1 MIFESLNPQ
10 SFFYL
15 CALYFKTRLLTGIRM
30 KNIKFISAQEAVK
43 VIKSNDRVHLHS
55 VAVTPHP
62 LIEAMCERGRNKEF
76 RNVRIQHIHTEGH
89 APYADQEFEGIFQL
103 ESFFVGANVRKQTQA
118 GYADYIP
125 VFLHETQRLIREN
138 YLQVNVTMIQV
149 SEPDKFGYVSL
160 GTSVDATLAAVE
172 KADTVIAIVNPNV
185 PRAFG
190 DAMIHINEIDLFV
203 QDDSPLITAEPGP
216 IGETDRKIGRY
227 VAELVEDGA
236 TLQMGIGA
244 IPNAVLTMLGNH
256 KDLGVHSEM
265 FADGILPLVDKG
277 VVNGK
282 NKKIDKGKLVATF
295 LMGSNKLY
303 EFIDDNPG
311 VAMQDVKYTNRVN
324 IIAKNPKVTAINSA
338 LQIDITGQVCA
349 DSIGT
354 KFYSG
359 VGGQIDFLR
368 GASLSRGGKPI
379 IAIPSVTNKGI
390 SKIAPILTP
399 GAGVVSTRANIHWLV
414 TEYGAVNLYGRTLQ
428 DRAKLII
435 SIAHPDHQEELDK
448 AAFERFGP
456 HFHFVWDQND
466 TEE

>member
-1 MIFESLNPQ
+1 LRQIKKLIFNQKS
-10 SFFYL
+10 
-15 CALYFKTRLLTGIRM
+15 M
-30 KNIKFISAQEAVK
+30 KNIKYITAAEAVK
-43 VIKSNDRVHLHS
+43 VVKSNDRIHLHS

-62 LIEAMCERGRNKEF
+62 LINALCDRGRNKEF
-76 RNVRIQHIHTEGH
+76 RNVRIQHIHTEGP
-89 APYADQEFEGIFQL
+89 APYADKEFEGIFLL
-103 ESFFVGANVRKQTQA
+103 ESFFVGGNVRKQTQA

-125 VFLHETQRLIREN
+125 VFLHETQRLIREGH
-138 YLQVNVTMIQV
+138 LKVNVAMIQV
-149 SEPDKFGYVSL
+149 SVPDKFGYVSL
-160 GTSVDATLAAVE
+160 GTSVEATLAAVE

-190 DAMIHINEIDLFV
+190 DAMIHINEIDLFIE
-203 QDDSPLITAEPGP
+203 DDSPLITADPGP
-216 IGETDRKIGRY
+216 ISDNDRKIGRY

-282 NKKIDKGKLVATF
+282 NKAIDIGRMVATF
-295 LMGSNKLY
+295 LMGTKRLY
-303 EFIDDNPG
+303 DFVDDNPG

-324 IIAKNPKVTAINSA
+324 IIATNPKVTAINSA

-368 GASLSRGGKPI
+368 GASLSKGGKPI
-379 IAIPSVTNKGI
+379 IAIPSITKKGI

-414 TEYGAVNLYGRTLQ
+414 TEYGAVNLYGRSLQ

-435 SIAHPDHQEELDK
+435 SISHPDHQEELDK
-448 AAFERFGP
+448 AAFDRFGP
-456 HFHFVWDQND
+456 HFHFVWD
-466 TEE
+466 EE

>member
-1 MIFESLNPQ
+1 
-10 SFFYL
+10 
-15 CALYFKTRLLTGIRM
+15 M
-30 KNIKFISAQEAVK
+30 KNIKFITAAEAVK
-43 VIKSNDRVHLHS
+43 VIKSNDRIHLHS

-62 LIEAMCERGRNKEF
+62 LINAMCERGRNKEF
-76 RNVRIQHIHTEGH
+76 RNVRIQHIHTEGP
-89 APYADQEFEGIFQL
+89 APYADKEFEGIFQL
-103 ESFFVGANVRKQTQA
+103 ESFFVGGNVRKQTQA

-125 VFLHETQRLIREN
+125 VFLHETQRLIREG
-138 YLQVNVTMIQV
+138 YLKVNIAMIQV
-149 SEPDKFGYVSL
+149 SVPDKFGYVSL
-160 GTSVDATLAAVE
+160 GTSVDSTLAAVE

-190 DAMIHINEIDLFV
+190 DAMFHMNDIDLFV
-203 QDDSPLITAEPGP
+203 EDDSPLFVANPGP
-216 IGETDRKIGRY
+216 ISDTDRKIGSY
-227 VAELVEDGA
+227 VAELVDDGA

-244 IPNAVLTMLGNH
+244 IPNAVLSMLGNH

-265 FADGILPLVDKG
+265 FADGILPLVEKG
-277 VVNGK
+277 IINGR
-282 NKKIDKGKLVATF
+282 NKAIDKGKMVATF
-295 LMGSNKLY
+295 LLGSKKLY
-303 EFIDDNPG
+303 DFIDNNPG

-324 IIAKNPKVTAINSA
+324 IIAKNPKLTAINSA

-368 GASLSRGGKPI
+368 GASLSKGGKPI
-379 IAIPSVTNKGI
+379 IAMPSVTNRGI

-414 TEYGAVNLYGRTLQ
+414 TEFGAVNLYGRTLQ

-435 SIAHPDHQEELDK
+435 SISHPEHQEELDK

-456 HFHFVWDQND
+456 HFHYVWD
-466 TEE
+466 EE

>member
-1 MIFESLNPQ
+1 
-10 SFFYL
+10 
-15 CALYFKTRLLTGIRM
+15 M
-30 KNIKFISAQEAVK
+30 KNIKIVSAQEAVK

-62 LIEAMCERGRNKEF
+62 LIAAMCERGRNKEF
-76 RNVRIQHIHTEGH
+76 RNVRIQHIHTEGP

-103 ESFFVGANVRKQTQA
+103 ESFFVGHNVRKQTQA
-118 GYADYIP
+118 GWADYIP
-125 VFLHETQRLIREN
+125 VFLHETQRLIREG
-138 YLQVNVTMIQV
+138 YLKVNVAMIQI
-149 SEPDKFGYVSL
+149 STPDKFGYASL

-172 KADTVIAIVNPNV
+172 KADTVIAIINPNV

-190 DAMIHINEIDLFV
+190 DAMIHINDIDIFV
-203 QDDSPLITAEPGP
+203 EDNSELIAKDPGA
-216 IGETDRKIGRY
+216 ISDTDRKIGRY

-244 IPNAVLTMLGNH
+244 IPNAVLSMLGNH

-282 NKKIDKGKLVATF
+282 NKAIDKGKMVATF
-295 LMGSNKLY
+295 LMGSKALY
-303 EFIDDNPG
+303 EFVNDNPG
-311 VAMQDVKYTNRVN
+311 VAMQDVAYTNRVN
-324 IIAKNPKVTAINSA
+324 IIAQNPKVTAINSA

-354 KFYSG
+354 THYSG

-368 GASLSRGGKPI
+368 GASLSQGGKPI

-390 SKIAPILTP
+390 SKISPILTP

-414 TEYGAVNLYGRTLQ
+414 TEYGAVNLYGRSLQ

-435 SIAHPDHQEELDK
+435 SISHPDHQEMLDK

-456 HFHFVWDQND
+456 HFHFVWDA
-466 TEE
+466 E

>member
-1 MIFESLNPQ
+1 
-10 SFFYL
+10 
-15 CALYFKTRLLTGIRM
+15 M
-30 KNIKFISAQEAVK
+30 KNIRFISAGEAVK

-55 VAVTPHP
+55 VAVTPHL
-62 LIEAMCERGRNKEF
+62 LINAMCARGRNKEF
-76 RNVRIQHIHTEGH
+76 RNVRIQHIHTEGP
-89 APYADQEFEGIFQL
+89 APYANLEFEGIFQL
-103 ESFFVGANVRKQTQA
+103 ESFFVGHNVRQQTQA

-125 VFLHETQRLIREN
+125 VFLQETQRLIREG
-138 YLQVNVTMIQV
+138 YLKVNVAMIQISV
-149 SEPDKFGYVSL
+149 PDKFGYASL

-190 DAMIHINEIDLFV
+190 DAMIHTNEIDIFV
-203 QDDSPLITAEPGP
+203 EDDSELIAAEPGP
-216 IGETDRKIGRY
+216 ISETDRKIGRY

-244 IPNAVLTMLGNH
+244 IPNAVLSMLGNH

-265 FADGILPLVDKG
+265 FADGILPLVEKG

-282 NKKIDKGKLVATF
+282 NKKIDKGKMVATF
-295 LMGSNKLY
+295 LMGSKKLY
-303 EFIDDNPG
+303 DFVHDNPG
-311 VAMQDVKYTNRVN
+311 VAMQDVKYTNRVAV
-324 IIAKNPKVTAINSA
+324 IAKNPKVTAINSA
-338 LQIDITGQVCA
+338 LQVDITGQVCA

-379 IAIPSVTNKGI
+379 IAMPSVTNKGM
-390 SKIAPILTP
+390 SKIASILTP
-399 GAGVVSTRANIHWLV
+399 GAGVVSTRANIHWLI

-435 SIAHPDHQEELDK
+435 SIAHPDHQEELNK

-456 HFHFVWDQND
+456 HFHFVWDEKNH
-466 TEE
+466 

>member
-1 MIFESLNPQ
+1 M
-10 SFFYL
+10 
-15 CALYFKTRLLTGIRM
+15 R
-30 KNIKFISAQEAVK
+30 NIKFISAKEAVK

-55 VAVTPHP
+55 VAATPHL
-62 LIEAMCERGRNKEF
+62 LINAMCERGRNKEF
-76 RNVRIQHIHTEGH
+76 RNVRIQHIHIEG
-89 APYADQEFEGIFQL
+89 PVSYADPEFEGVFQV
-103 ESFFVGANVRKQTQA
+103 ESFFVGANIRKQTQA

-125 VFLHETQRLIREN
+125 VFLHETQRLIREG
-138 YLQVNVTMIQV
+138 YLQVNVAMIQV
-149 SEPDKFGYVSL
+149 SVPDKFGYVSL

-190 DAMIHINEIDLFV
+190 DAMINVNEIDLFV
-203 QDDSPLITAEPGP
+203 EDDTPLFAIEPGL
-216 IGETDRKIGRY
+216 ISDTDRKIGRY
-227 VAELVEDGA
+227 VAELVDDGA

-265 FADGILPLVDKG
+265 FADGILPLVNKG

-282 NKKIDKGKLVATF
+282 NKAVDKGRMVATF
-295 LMGSNKLY
+295 LMGSKKLY
-303 EFIDDNPG
+303 DFVNDNPG

-324 IIAKNPKVTAINSA
+324 VIAKNPKVTAINSA
-338 LQIDITGQVCA
+338 IQIDITGQVCA

-354 KFYSG
+354 LLYSG

-368 GASLSRGGKPI
+368 GASLSKGGKPI
-379 IAIPSVTNKGI
+379 IAMPSITNKGI
-390 SKIAPILTP
+390 SKISPILTP

-414 TEYGAVNLYGRTLQ
+414 TEFGAVNLYGRSLQ

-435 SIAHPDHQEELDK
+435 SISHPEHQEELDK

-456 HFHFVWDQND
+456 HFHFVWD
-466 TEE
+466 E

>member
-1 MIFESLNPQ
+1 
-10 SFFYL
+10 
-15 CALYFKTRLLTGIRM
+15 M
-30 KNIKFISAQEAVK
+30 KNIKFITAREAVK
-43 VIKSNDRVHLHS
+43 VVKSNDRVHLHS

-62 LIEAMCERGRNKEF
+62 LINALCERGKNKEF
-76 RNVRIQHIHTEGH
+76 RNVRIQHIHTEGP
-89 APYADQEFEGIFQL
+89 APYADPEMEGIFQL
-103 ESFFVGANVRKQTQA
+103 ESFFVGHNVRKQTQA

-125 VFLHETQRLIREN
+125 VFLQETQRLIREG
-138 YLQVNVTMIQV
+138 YLKVNVAMIQV
-149 SEPDKFGYVSL
+149 SVPDKFGYVSL

-172 KADTVIAIVNPNV
+172 KADTVIAIINPNV

-203 QDDSPLITAEPGP
+203 EDDSPLITAEPGP
-216 IGETDRKIGRY
+216 ISEVDRKIGRY

-244 IPNAVLTMLGNH
+244 IPNAVLSMLGNH

-282 NKKIDKGKLVATF
+282 NKKTDNGKMVATF
-295 LMGSNKLY
+295 LMGSKKLY
-303 EFIDDNPG
+303 DFVDDNPG

-324 IIAKNPKVTAINSA
+324 VIAKNPKVTAINSA
-338 LQIDITGQVCA
+338 LQVDITGQVCA

-354 KFYSG
+354 RFYSG

-368 GASLSRGGKPI
+368 GASLSNGGKPI
-379 IAIPSVTNKGI
+379 IAMPSVTNKGI

-456 HFHFVWDQND
+456 HFHFVWDEQQ
-466 TEE
+466 

>member
-1 MIFESLNPQ
+1 
-10 SFFYL
+10 
-15 CALYFKTRLLTGIRM
+15 M
-30 KNIKFISAQEAVK
+30 KKIKYVSPAEAVK
-43 VIKSNDRVHLHS
+43 VVKSNDRIHMHS

-62 LIEAMCERGRNKEF
+62 LINALVDRGRNKEF
-76 RNVRIQHIHTEGH
+76 RNVRIQHIHTEGA

-103 ESFFVGANVRKQTQA
+103 ESFFVGGNVRRQTQA

-125 VFLHETQRLIREN
+125 VFLHETQRLIRDG
-138 YLQVNVTMIQV
+138 YLKVDVAFIQV
-149 SEPDKFGYVSL
+149 SVPDPHGYCSL

-172 KADTVIAIVNPNV
+172 TAACVIAIVNKNV

-190 DAMIHINEIDLFV
+190 DAMIKVNDIDIFV
-203 QDDSPLITAEPGP
+203 RDDAPLYASEMPP
-216 IGETDRKIGRY
+216 ISEVEYQIGRF

-256 KDLGVHSEM
+256 KNLGVHSEM
-265 FADGILPLVDKG
+265 FSDGLLPLVESG
-277 VVNGK
+277 VVNGS
-282 NKKIDKGKLVATF
+282 KKAIDKGKLVATF
-295 LMGSNKLY
+295 LMGSTRLY
-303 EFIDDNPG
+303 EFIHDNPG
-311 VAMQDVKYTNRVN
+311 VAMMDVKYTNRVN
-324 IIAKNPKVTAINSA
+324 IIATNPKVTAINSA

-368 GASLSRGGKPI
+368 GASLSEGGKPI
-379 IAIPSVTNKGI
+379 IAIPSITTKGV
-390 SKIAPILTP
+390 SKIMPILTP

-414 TEYGAVNLYGRTLQ
+414 TEFGAVNLYGRTLQ
-428 DRAKLII
+428 DRARLII
-435 SIAHPDHQEELDK
+435 SIAHPSVQEELER

-456 HFHFVWDQND
+456 HYHYIPEFD
-466 TEE
+466 

>member
-1 MIFESLNPQ
+1 
-10 SFFYL
+10 
-15 CALYFKTRLLTGIRM
+15 M
-30 KNIKFISAQEAVK
+30 KNIKFISATEAVK
-43 VIKSNDRVHLHS
+43 VVKSNDRIHMHS
-55 VAVTPHP
+55 VAVTPHL
-62 LIEAMCERGRNKEF
+62 LINALCERGRNKEF
-76 RNVRIQHIHTEGH
+76 RNVRIQHIHTEGP
-89 APYADQEFEGIFQL
+89 APYADKEFEGIFRL
-103 ESFFVGANVRKQTQA
+103 ESFFVGHNVRKQTQA

-125 VFLHETQRLIREN
+125 VFLQETQRLIRQG
-138 YLQVNVTMIQV
+138 YLKVNVAMIQV
-149 SEPDKFGYVSL
+149 STPDKFGYVSL

-172 KADTVIAIVNPNV
+172 NADTVIAIVNPNV

-190 DAMIHINEIDLFV
+190 DAMFHMNDIDLFV
-203 QDDSPLITAEPGP
+203 EDNSELVVAAPGP
-216 IGETDRKIGRY
+216 ISDTDRKIGRY

-244 IPNAVLTMLGNH
+244 IPNAVLSMLGNH

-265 FADGILPLVDKG
+265 FADGILPLVEKG

-282 NKKIDKGKLVATF
+282 NKAIDKGKMVATF
-295 LMGSNKLY
+295 LMGTKKLY
-303 EFIDDNPG
+303 DFVHDNPG
-311 VAMQDVKYTNRVN
+311 VAMQDVEYTNRVS

-349 DSIGT
+349 DSIGIVH
-354 KFYSG
+354 YSG

-368 GASLSRGGKPI
+368 GASLSEGGKPI
-379 IAIPSVTNKGI
+379 IAMPSITNKGI

-435 SIAHPDHQEELDK
+435 SISHPDHQELLDK

-456 HFHFVWDQND
+456 HFHFVWD
-466 TEE
+466 EE

>member
-1 MIFESLNPQ
+1 
-10 SFFYL
+10 
-15 CALYFKTRLLTGIRM
+15 
-30 KNIKFISAQEAVK
+30 
-43 VIKSNDRVHLHS
+43 
-55 VAVTPHP
+55 
-62 LIEAMCERGRNKEF
+62 
-76 RNVRIQHIHTEGH
+76 
-89 APYADQEFEGIFQL
+89 
-103 ESFFVGANVRKQTQA
+103 
-118 GYADYIP
+118 
-125 VFLHETQRLIREN
+125 LIREGV
-138 YLQVNVTMIQV
+138 LKVNVAMIQV
-149 SEPDKFGYVSL
+149 SVPDKFGYVSL

-190 DAMIHINEIDLFV
+190 DAIFHINDIDLFV
-203 QDDSPLITAEPGP
+203 EDDSPLIAKEM
-216 IGETDRKIGRY
+216 GEISDIDRKIGRF
-227 VAELVEDGA
+227 VAELVDDGA

-244 IPNAVLTMLGNH
+244 IPNAVLSMLGNH

-282 NKKIDKGKLVATF
+282 NKAIDKGKMVATF
-295 LMGSNKLY
+295 LMGSKKLY
-303 EFIDDNPG
+303 DFIDNNPG
-311 VAMQDVKYTNRVN
+311 VAMLDVAYTNRVAV
-324 IIAKNPKVTAINSA
+324 IAQNPKVTAINSA

-354 KFYSG
+354 THYSG

-368 GASLSRGGKPI
+368 GASLSEGGKPI

-414 TEYGAVNLYGRTLQ
+414 TEFGAVNLYGRSLQ

-435 SIAHPDHQEELDK
+435 SISHPDHQENLDK

-456 HFHFVWDQND
+456 HFHFVWDA
-466 TEE
+466 E

>member
-1 MIFESLNPQ
+1 MVETSKSRLFFLSLRPQLLNLIFYPEN
-10 SFFYL
+10 
-15 CALYFKTRLLTGIRM
+15 M
-30 KNIKFISAQEAVK
+30 KNIKFITAKEAVK
-43 VIKSNDRVHLHS
+43 VVKSNDRVHLHS

-62 LIEAMCERGRNKEF
+62 LINALCERGRNKEF
-76 RNVRIQHIHTEGH
+76 RNVRIQHIHTEGP
-89 APYADQEFEGIFQL
+89 APYADREFEGIFQL
-103 ESFFVGANVRKQTQA
+103 ESFFVGHNVRKQTQS

-125 VFLHETQRLIREN
+125 VFLHETQRLIREGV
-138 YLQVNVTMIQV
+138 LKVNVAMIQV
-149 SEPDKFGYVSL
+149 SVPDRFGYVSL

-190 DAMIHINEIDLFV
+190 DAMFHINDIDLFV
-203 QDDSPLITAEPGP
+203 EDDSPLITAEPGP
-216 IGETDRKIGRY
+216 ISDTDRKIGRF

-244 IPNAVLTMLGNH
+244 IPNAVLSMLGNH

-282 NKKIDKGKLVATF
+282 NKVIDKGRMVATF
-295 LMGSNKLY
+295 LMGSKNLY
-303 EFIDDNPG
+303 EFVDNNPG
-311 VAMQDVKYTNRVN
+311 VAMQDVAYTNRVN
-324 IIAKNPKVTAINSA
+324 IIAQNPKVTAINSA

-354 KFYSG
+354 IHYSG

-368 GASLSRGGKPI
+368 GASLSQGGKPI
-379 IAIPSVTNKGI
+379 IAMPSVTNKGI

-435 SIAHPDHQEELDK
+435 SIAHPDHQEILDK
-448 AAFERFGP
+448 AAFDRFGP
-456 HFHFVWDQND
+456 HFHFVWDAD
-466 TEE
+466 

>member
-1 MIFESLNPQ
+1 
-10 SFFYL
+10 
-15 CALYFKTRLLTGIRM
+15 M
-30 KNIKFISAQEAVK
+30 KNIKYITAAEAVK
-43 VIKSNDRVHLHS
+43 VVKSNDRIHLHS

-62 LIEAMCERGRNKEF
+62 LINALCDRGRNKEF
-76 RNVRIQHIHTEGH
+76 RNVRIQHIHTEGP
-89 APYADQEFEGIFQL
+89 APYADKEFEGIFLL
-103 ESFFVGANVRKQTQA
+103 ESFFVGGNVRKQTQA

-125 VFLHETQRLIREN
+125 VFLHETQRLIREGH
-138 YLQVNVTMIQV
+138 LKANVAMIQV
-149 SEPDKFGYVSL
+149 SVPDKFGYVSL
-160 GTSVDATLAAVE
+160 GTSVEATLAAVE

-190 DAMIHINEIDLFV
+190 DAMIHINEIDLFIE
-203 QDDSPLITAEPGP
+203 DDSPLITADPGP
-216 IGETDRKIGRY
+216 ISDNDRKIGRY

-282 NKKIDKGKLVATF
+282 NKAIDIGRMVATF
-295 LMGSNKLY
+295 LMGTKRLY
-303 EFIDDNPG
+303 DFVDDNPG

-324 IIAKNPKVTAINSA
+324 IIATNPKVTAINSA

-368 GASLSRGGKPI
+368 GASLSKGGKPI
-379 IAIPSVTNKGI
+379 IAIPSITKKGI

-414 TEYGAVNLYGRTLQ
+414 TEYGAVNLYGRSLQ

-435 SIAHPDHQEELDK
+435 SISHPDHQEELDK
-448 AAFERFGP
+448 AAFDRFGP
-456 HFHFVWDQND
+456 HFHFVWD
-466 TEE
+466 EE

>member
-1 MIFESLNPQ
+1 
-10 SFFYL
+10 
-15 CALYFKTRLLTGIRM
+15 M
-30 KNIKFISAQEAVK
+30 KNIKFISATEAVK
-43 VIKSNDRVHLHS
+43 VVKSNDRIHMHS
-55 VAVTPHP
+55 VAVTPHL
-62 LIEAMCERGRNKEF
+62 LINALCERGRNKEF
-76 RNVRIQHIHTEGH
+76 RNVRIQHIHTEGA
-89 APYADQEFEGIFQL
+89 APYADKEFEGIFRL
-103 ESFFVGANVRKQTQA
+103 ESFFVGHNVRKQTQA

-125 VFLHETQRLIREN
+125 VFLQETQRLIRQG
-138 YLQVNVTMIQV
+138 YLKVNVAMIQV
-149 SEPDKFGYVSL
+149 STPDKFGYVSL

-172 KADTVIAIVNPNV
+172 NADTVIAIVNPNV

-190 DAMIHINEIDLFV
+190 DAMFHMNDIDLFV
-203 QDDSPLITAEPGP
+203 EDNSELVVAAPGP
-216 IGETDRKIGRY
+216 ISDTDRKIGRY

-244 IPNAVLTMLGNH
+244 IPNAVLSMLGNH

-265 FADGILPLVDKG
+265 FADGILPLVEKG

-282 NKKIDKGKLVATF
+282 NKAIDKGKMVATF
-295 LMGSNKLY
+295 LMGTKKLY
-303 EFIDDNPG
+303 DFVHDNPG
-311 VAMQDVKYTNRVN
+311 VAMQDVEYTNRVS

-349 DSIGT
+349 DSIGIVH
-354 KFYSG
+354 YSG

-368 GASLSRGGKPI
+368 GASLSEGGKPI
-379 IAIPSVTNKGI
+379 IAMPSITNKGI

-435 SIAHPDHQEELDK
+435 SISHPDHQELLDK

-456 HFHFVWDQND
+456 HFHFVWD
-466 TEE
+466 EE

>member
-1 MIFESLNPQ
+1 MPLYQSKIQRGDCFSIFVRLIIQPD
-10 SFFYL
+10 FFPEN
-15 CALYFKTRLLTGIRM
+15 M
-30 KNIKFISAQEAVK
+30 KNIKFITAKDAVK
-43 VIKSNDRVHLHS
+43 VVKSNDRVHLHG
-55 VAVTPHP
+55 VAVTPLP
-62 LIEAMCERGRNKEF
+62 LIHALCERGRNKEF
-76 RNVRIQHIHTEGH
+76 RNVRIQHIHTEGP

-103 ESFFVGANVRKQTQA
+103 ESFFVGHNVRKQTQS

-125 VFLHETQRLIREN
+125 VFLHETQRLIREG
-138 YLQVNVTMIQV
+138 YLKVNVAMIQV
-149 SEPDKFGYVSL
+149 SVPDKFGFVSL
-160 GTSVDATLAAVE
+160 GTSVEATLAAVE

-190 DAMIHINEIDLFV
+190 DAMFHIEEIDLFV
-203 QDDSPLITAEPGP
+203 EDDSPLITAAPGP
-216 IGETDRKIGRY
+216 ISDNDRKIGHF

-265 FADGILPLVDKG
+265 FADGILPLVYKG

-282 NKKIDKGKLVATF
+282 NKNVDKGRMVATF
-295 LMGSNKLY
+295 LMGSKNLY
-303 EFIDDNPG
+303 DFVNDNPG
-311 VAMQDVKYTNRVN
+311 VAMLDVAYTNRVN
-324 IIAKNPKVTAINSA
+324 NIAQNPKVTAINSA

-354 KFYSG
+354 VHYSG

-368 GASLSRGGKPI
+368 GASLSQGGKPI

-390 SKIAPILTP
+390 SKIAPVLTP

-414 TEYGAVNLYGRTLQ
+414 TEYGAVNLYGRSLQ

-435 SIAHPDHQEELDK
+435 SIAHPDHQETLDK

-456 HFHFVWDQND
+456 HFHFVWDA
-466 TEE
+466 E